1 MFSKVQNTLGG
12 RVRAI
17 VTGSAPISAKV
28 MDFLR
33 CAFGCLVLEGYGQTE
48 CAAAASGTVPGDI
61 RGGHVGVPL
70 PCNLIKLVDVHEMDY
85 FAENGEGE
93 VGFMN

>member
-1 MFSKVQNTLGG
+1 M
-12 RVRAI
+12 RVLN
-17 VTGSAPISAKV
+17 V
-28 MDFLR
+28 DQ
-33 CAFGCLVLEGYGQTE
+33 VLEGYGQTE

-70 PCNLIKLVDVHEMDY
+70 PCNIIKLVDVAEMDY

-93 VGFMN
+93 VRTGKEM